1 MAVGAGVTGRIGGAA
16 SQKGASHPMSF
27 LKRKKQAP
35 APPPP
40 PSPAHEEVTAQ
51 EYLLRLAYV
60 ARSSDGLRLRADPTV
75 AMAIPGILEPFSQ
88 TPVESIEP
96 LPLEYSGASPAIER
110 FNEMQ
115 QWVLAR
121 REVSPIGRHGL
132 YVLELTDALDMT
144 VDTFYC
150 GLLHGDPDTS
160 GYPEYNAIVGGLA
173 SHWDEL
179 SGELI
184 VRAVIGWGGKG
195 QRGDTERIG
204 QKLLSSLYQQVVASG
219 YSLGQAE
226 QARLPSMG
234 GGSGLT
240 CAHCGYEA
248 GSATAFYCPKCGMRM
263 VRGS

>member
-1 MAVGAGVTGRIGGAA
+1 
-16 SQKGASHPMSF
+16 MSF
-27 LKRKKQAP
+27 LKRKKPP
-35 APPPP
+35 APPPVSA
-40 PSPAHEEVTAQ
+40 PSHEEVTAQ

-60 ARSSDGLRLRADPTV
+60 ARSSDGLRLRADPAV
-75 AMAIPGILEPFSQ
+75 AMAIPGILEPLSD
-88 TPVESIEP
+88 TPVEVIEP
-96 LPLEYSGASPAIER
+96 LPIEYSGALPAIER

-121 REVSPIGRHGL
+121 RDVSPIGRHGL

-204 QKLLSSLYQQVVASG
+204 QKLLSSLYQQVLASG

-240 CAHCGYEA
+240 CAHCGFEA
-248 GSATAFYCPKCGMRM
+248 GNASAYYCPKCGMRM
-263 VRGS
+263 VRGA